1 MILWKAE
8 FVRVD
13 WRHLLSFGLGWG
25 FLEAFLMYVLSV
37 WAAVFFLG
45 FELGFMDLLAGAVER
60 NLAVVLHVS
69 LTFIVFRAL
78 ARRVFL
84 LVALALHAAVDF
96 VAVAALRLLGLGV
109 WSVEGVVAVQALIV
123 AMISCVVAGRGSVG
137 KF

>member
-1 MILWKAE
+1 M
-8 FVRVD
+8 
-13 WRHLLSFGLGWG
+13 
-25 FLEAFLMYVLSV
+25 
-37 WAAVFFLG
+37 
-45 FELGFMDLLAGAVER
+45 
-60 NLAVVLHVS
+60 
-69 LTFIVFRAL
+69 TFIVFRAL